1 MKILEFVNG
10 YKEITTDKAKENYF
24 KKNVN
29 IKTYLPILNKITIA
43 ERIAD
48 VVCFEYEKY
57 ITESGEE
64 KSRSTMNVQ
73 VNTPVQYLLICRAI
87 VENYTDLEIEDTS
100 FYKEFDALQENGIMD
115 KIICTIPNDELK
127 NFEAI
132 VNMKREDILYNHGTV
147 KGFISDKVE
156 GIAMISSTVL
166 KPAMEKIATELQNMD
181 DDKIMKLSDRF
192 SKVMEK
198 VMKKAK

>member
-1 MKILEFVNG
+1 M
-10 YKEITTDKAKENYF
+10 
-24 KKNVN
+24 N

-115 KIICTIPNDELK
+115 KILCTIPNDELK

-147 KGFISDKVE
+147 KEFISDKVE
-156 GIAMISSTVL
+156 RIAMISSTVL

>member
-73 VNTPVQYLLICRAI
+73 VNTPVQYLLTCRAI

-115 KIICTIPNDELK
+115 KILYTIPNDELK

-156 GIAMISSTVL
+156 RIVMISSTVL

>member
-115 KIICTIPNDELK
+115 KILCTIPNDELK

-156 GIAMISSTVL
+156 RIAMISSTVL

>member
-24 KKNVN
+24 KKNVS

-48 VVCFEYEKY
+48 VVCFEHEKY
-57 ITESGEE
+57 ITESGKE

-73 VNTPVQYLLICRAI
+73 VNTPVQYLLTCRAI

-100 FYKEFDALQENGIMD
+100 FYKEFDLLQENGIMD
-115 KIICTIPNDELK
+115 KILCTIPNDELK

-156 GIAMISSTVL
+156 RIAMISSTVL

-198 VMKKAK
+198 VMKKTK

>member
-48 VVCFEYEKY
+48 VVCFEHEKY

-73 VNTPVQYLLICRAI
+73 VNTPVQYLLTCRAI

-100 FYKEFDALQENGIMD
+100 FYKEFDLLQENCIMD
-115 KIICTIPNDELK
+115 KILCTIPNDELK

-132 VNMKREDILYNHGTV
+132 VNMKREDILYNHGSV

-156 GIAMISSTVL
+156 RISMISSTVL
-166 KPAMEKIATELQNMD
+166 KPEMEKIATELQNMD

>member
-1 MKILEFVNG
+1 M
-10 YKEITTDKAKENYF
+10 
-24 KKNVN
+24 
-29 IKTYLPILNKITIA
+29 
-43 ERIAD
+43 
-48 VVCFEYEKY
+48 VCFEYEKY

-73 VNTPVQYLLICRAI
+73 VNTPVQYLLTCRAI

-100 FYKEFDALQENGIMD
+100 FYKEFDLLQENGIMD
-115 KIICTIPNDELK
+115 KILCTIPNDELK

-147 KGFISDKVE
+147 KGLISDKVE
-156 GIAMISSTVL
+156 RIAMISSTVL

>member
-73 VNTPVQYLLICRAI
+73 VNTPVQYFLICRAI

-115 KIICTIPNDELK
+115 KILCTIPNDELK

-156 GIAMISSTVL
+156 RIAMISSTVL

>member
-73 VNTPVQYLLICRAI
+73 VNTPVQYLLTCRAI

-115 KIICTIPNDELK
+115 KILCTIPNDELK

-156 GIAMISSTVL
+156 RIAMISSTVL

>member
-73 VNTPVQYLLICRAI
+73 VNTPVQYLL
-87 VENYTDLEIEDTS
+87 EIEDTS

-115 KIICTIPNDELK
+115 KILCTIPNDELK

-156 GIAMISSTVL
+156 RIAMISSTVL

>member
-156 GIAMISSTVL
+156 RIAMISSTVL

>member
-73 VNTPVQYLLICRAI
+73 VNTPVQYLLTCRAI

-115 KIICTIPNDELK
+115 KILCTIPNDELK

-132 VNMKREDILYNHGTV
+132 VNMKREDILYNHGTI

-156 GIAMISSTVL
+156 RIAMISSTVL

>member
-73 VNTPVQYLLICRAI
+73 VNTPIQYLLTCRAI

-115 KIICTIPNDELK
+115 KILCTIPNDELK

-156 GIAMISSTVL
+156 RIAMISSTVL

>member
-48 VVCFEYEKY
+48 VVCFEHEKY

-73 VNTPVQYLLICRAI
+73 VNTPVQYLLTCRAI

-100 FYKEFDALQENGIMD
+100 FYKEFDLLQENGIMD
-115 KIICTIPNDELK
+115 KILCTIPNDELK

-156 GIAMISSTVL
+156 RISMISSTVL

>member
-48 VVCFEYEKY
+48 VVCFEHEKY

-64 KSRSTMNVQ
+64 KGRSTMNVQ
-73 VNTPVQYLLICRAI
+73 VNTPVQYLLTCRAI
-87 VENYTDLEIEDTS
+87 VENYTDFEIEDTS

-115 KIICTIPNDELK
+115 KILCTIPNDELK

-156 GIAMISSTVL
+156 RIAMISSTVL

-198 VMKKAK
+198 VMKKTK

>member
-115 KIICTIPNDELK
+115 KILCIIPNDELK

-156 GIAMISSTVL
+156 RIAMISSTVL

>member
-48 VVCFEYEKY
+48 VVCFEHEKY

-64 KSRSTMNVQ
+64 KGRSTMNVQ
-73 VNTPVQYLLICRAI
+73 VNTPVQYLLTCRAI
-87 VENYTDLEIEDTS
+87 VENYTDFEIEDTS

-115 KIICTIPNDELK
+115 KILCTIPNDELK

-156 GIAMISSTVL
+156 RIAMISSTVL

-181 DDKIMKLSDRF
+181 DDKIMKFSDRF

-198 VMKKAK
+198 VMKKTK

>member
-73 VNTPVQYLLICRAI
+73 VNTPVQYLLTCRAI

-115 KIICTIPNDELK
+115 KILCTIPNDELK

-156 GIAMISSTVL
+156 RIAMISSTVL
-166 KPAMEKIATELQNMD
+166 KPAMEKIAAELQNMD

>member
-10 YKEITTDKAKENYF
+10 YKEITTDKTKENYF

-48 VVCFEYEKY
+48 VVCFEHEKY
-57 ITESGEE
+57 ITESGKE

-73 VNTPVQYLLICRAI
+73 VNTPVQYLLTCRAI

-100 FYKEFDALQENGIMD
+100 FYKEFDLLQENGIMD
-115 KIICTIPNDELK
+115 KILCTIPNDELK

-156 GIAMISSTVL
+156 RIAMISSTVL

-198 VMKKAK
+198 VMKKTK

>member
-1 MKILEFVNG
+1 MKILEFVKG
-10 YKEITTDKAKENYF
+10 YTTATTEKAKESYF

-29 IKTYLPILNKITIA
+29 IKTYLPILNKITVA

-48 VVCFEYEKY
+48 VVCFEHEKY
-57 ITESGEE
+57 TTESGEE

-73 VNTPVQYLLICRAI
+73 VNTPVQYLLTCRAI
-87 VENYTDLEIEDTS
+87 VESYTDLEIEDTS
-100 FYKEFDALQENGIMD
+100 FYKEFDALQENGVMD
-115 KIICTIPNDELK
+115 KILRTIPNDELK

-156 GIAMISSTVL
+156 RIAMISSTVL
-166 KPAMEKIATELQNMD
+166 KPAMDKIATELQNMD

-192 SKVMEK
+192 SKVIEK

>member
-73 VNTPVQYLLICRAI
+73 VNTPVLYLLICRAI

-115 KIICTIPNDELK
+115 KILCTIPNDELK

-156 GIAMISSTVL
+156 RIAMISSTVL

-181 DDKIMKLSDRF
+181 DKIMKLSDRF

>member
-73 VNTPVQYLLICRAI
+73 VNTPVQYLLTCRAI

-115 KIICTIPNDELK
+115 KILCTIPNDELK

-132 VNMKREDILYNHGTV
+132 VNMKREDILYNHGTI

-156 GIAMISSTVL
+156 RIVMISSTVL

-192 SKVMEK
+192 SKVMKK
-198 VMKKAK
+198 VIKKAK

>member
-73 VNTPVQYLLICRAI
+73 VNTPVQYLLTCRAI

-115 KIICTIPNDELK
+115 KILCTIPNDELK

-156 GIAMISSTVL
+156 RIVMISSTVL

>member
-10 YKEITTDKAKENYF
+10 YKEITTDKTKENYF

-48 VVCFEYEKY
+48 VVCFEHEKY
-57 ITESGEE
+57 NTESGEE

-73 VNTPVQYLLICRAI
+73 VNTPVQYLLTCRAI

-100 FYKEFDALQENGIMD
+100 FYKEFDLLQENGIMD
-115 KIICTIPNDELK
+115 KILCTIPNDELK

-156 GIAMISSTVL
+156 RIAMISSTVL
-166 KPAMEKIATELQNMD
+166 KSAMEKIATELQNMD

>member
-10 YKEITTDKAKENYF
+10 YKEITTDKVKENYF

-73 VNTPVQYLLICRAI
+73 VNTPVQYLLTCRAI

-115 KIICTIPNDELK
+115 KILCTIPNDELK

-156 GIAMISSTVL
+156 RIVMISSTVL

>member
-48 VVCFEYEKY
+48 VVCFEHEKY

-64 KSRSTMNVQ
+64 KGRSTMNVQ
-73 VNTPVQYLLICRAI
+73 VNTPVQYLLTCRAI
-87 VENYTDLEIEDTS
+87 VENYTDFEIEDTS

-115 KIICTIPNDELK
+115 KILCTIPNDELK

-147 KGFISDKVE
+147 RGFISDKVE
-156 GIAMISSTVL
+156 RIAMISSTVL

-198 VMKKAK
+198 VMKKTK

>member
-73 VNTPVQYLLICRAI
+73 VNTPVQYLLTCRAI

-115 KIICTIPNDELK
+115 KILCTIPNDELK

-132 VNMKREDILYNHGTV
+132 VNMKREDILYNHGTI
-147 KGFISDKVE
+147 KEFISDKVE
-156 GIAMISSTVL
+156 RIAMISSTVL

>member
-73 VNTPVQYLLICRAI
+73 VNTPVLYLLICRAI

-115 KIICTIPNDELK
+115 KILCTIPNDELK

-156 GIAMISSTVL
+156 RIAMISSTVL

>member
-73 VNTPVQYLLICRAI
+73 VNTPVQYLLTCRAI

-100 FYKEFDALQENGIMD
+100 FYKEFDLLQENGIMD
-115 KIICTIPNDELK
+115 KILCTIPNDELK

-156 GIAMISSTVL
+156 RIAMISSTVL

>member
-73 VNTPVQYLLICRAI
+73 VNTPVQYLLTCRAI

-115 KIICTIPNDELK
+115 KILCTIPNDELK

-132 VNMKREDILYNHGTV
+132 VNMKREDILYNHGTI

-156 GIAMISSTVL
+156 RIAMISSTVL

-181 DDKIMKLSDRF
+181 DDKIIKLSDRF

>member
-73 VNTPVQYLLICRAI
+73 VNTPVQYLLTCRAI

-100 FYKEFDALQENGIMD
+100 FYKEFDMLQENGIMD
-115 KIICTIPNDELK
+115 KILCTIPNDELK

-156 GIAMISSTVL
+156 RIAMISSTVL
-166 KPAMEKIATELQNMD
+166 KPAMDKIATELQNMD